1 MVIYQDSNQTHRDN
15 YLTSINNTMLDET
28 LIVGELF
35 FSNSYDD
42 SETLWPADF
51 KEGSFKYDN
60 EICDGQKFLLGSTYS
75 GRIEAGLY
83 KDYNLQELIGKKI
96 SIAVRIKSAVET
108 ERWFEI
114 SFGTFEIT
122 EASQEEDYI
131 KIVAYDNLIN
141 GNKNDSTIYTSAFT
155 TWPPKTILFAF
166 CKEIYGLGELVTDN
180 NIYGISINNLMPLD
194 ETGENPVYFKS
205 SALNYSTQREIM
217 SDISQTLGC
226 ICTAYR
232 NLSPLTWYRKG
243 KTSNPTLFYTNDYN
257 IRKIGQNTVT
267 INENKIKN
275 LKIASNKIKFDGV
288 IMHVLDSVYTAG
300 DVLSGGRIYEFT
312 TKLMDNNTDWE
323 RQAIVD
329 ALWTNTLSLIDYT
342 PVEIDYFGDPA
353 LEVGDEITIPYKG
366 STIKSFISSIEYSLN
381 GSQKIKC
388 CEFNTVVTGNTS
400 GATQKEQERIKQE
413 LAGKAKVIKITE
425 NDFNNK
431 DIKTF
436 EKATYISDDFKIV
449 QQNYFIL
456 QGVLKIDASA
466 DNTIKLEFF
475 KKADQQTTSWIA
487 DGMNTEFE
495 IKAGTNY
502 VNIFNCFNIEN
513 LHNLNAVKISI
524 KTLQSSGT
532 YTLIGANLSL
542 TGSII

>member
-15 YLTSINNTMLDET
+15 YLTSINNTMSEET
-28 LIVGELF
+28 LIVGKLF
-35 FSNSYDD
+35 FSNSLDD
-42 SETLWPADF
+42 SEVLWPADF

-75 GRIEAGLY
+75 GRIEVGLY
-83 KDYNLQELIGKKI
+83 KDYNLQEIIGKKI
-96 SIAVRIKSAVET
+96 GVAVRIKSTVT
-108 ERWFEI
+108 IDRWFEI
-114 SFGTFEIT
+114 PFGTFEIT
-122 EASQEEDYI
+122 EASQEENYI

-141 GNKNDSTIYTSAFT
+141 GNENDSTIYTSNFHWLPET
-155 TWPPKTILFAF
+155 VLFAY
-166 CKEIYGLGELVTDN
+166 CTSLYKLGGLVTDE
-180 NIYGISINNLMPLD
+180 NIYGINLNNLMPLD
-194 ETGENPVYFKS
+194 ETGQNPIEFKS
-205 SALNYSTQREIM
+205 NALNYSTQREIM
-217 SDISQTLGC
+217 SDISQILGC
-226 ICTAYR
+226 ICTSYR
-232 NLSPLTWYRKG
+232 DTESATWYNRRR
-243 KTSNPTLFYTNDYN
+243 TSNPMLFVNNDYN
-257 IRKIGQNTVT
+257 IRKIGQNTVN

-288 IMHVLDSVYTAG
+288 IMHVLDSIYTAG

-323 RQAIVD
+323 RQAMVN

-353 LEVGDEITIPYKG
+353 LEVGDEIIIPYKG

-388 CEFNTVVTGNTS
+388 CEFNTVVTGNIS
-400 GATQKEQERIKQE
+400 DATQKEQERIKQE

-425 NDFNNK
+425 NNFNSTN
-431 DIKTF
+431 ITTTQN
-436 EKATYISDDFKIV
+436 ATYISDDFKIS

-456 QGVLKIDASA
+456 QGVLKINASA

-475 KKADQQTTSWIA
+475 KRADSQTTSWNA
-487 DGMNTEFE
+487 DGMDTEFS

-513 LHNLNAVKISI
+513 LHNLNAVKMNI
-524 KTLQSSGT
+524 KTTQSGGT
-532 YTLIGANLSL
+532 YTLIVANLSL